1 MSDAARIIS
10 GVAIVA
16 SMALIM
22 GVLIA
27 NQCSHC
33 DN

>member
-1 MSDAARIIS
+1 MSDAARIAT

-27 NQCSHC
+27 NQCQCGS
-33 DN
+33 